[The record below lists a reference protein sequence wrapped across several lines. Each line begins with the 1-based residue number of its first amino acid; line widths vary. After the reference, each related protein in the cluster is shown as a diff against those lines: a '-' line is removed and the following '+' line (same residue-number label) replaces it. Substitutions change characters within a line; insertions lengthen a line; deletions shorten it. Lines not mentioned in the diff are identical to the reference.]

1 MGKKNSEPV
10 AMTFSEGEE
19 YGILLAC
26 KSFYYTYQQLRK
38 QSLFA
43 HQYES
48 NEEKLARLDAEL
60 MSTEER
66 PFLFPALAT
75 NGSLAAELALKYLVA
90 KETGILKKGHYLSD
104 LYFNQLPQQHRN
116 ALNELLFRD
125 AHQNEATLKSNL
137 LQYDKHFEQARYFY
151 EKDAI
156 GISGF
161 FDDFVRIVCD
171 YAITVNLIQCSR
183 DGGA

>member
-1 MGKKNSEPV
+1 MGTKNSDQIV
-10 AMTFSEGEE
+10 MTFSKGEE
-19 YGILLAC
+19 YGVLLAC

-104 LYFNQLPQQHRN
+104 LYFNQLPPQHRN
-116 ALNELLFRD
+116 ALDERLYRD
-125 AHQNEATLKSNL
+125 TYQNEATLKNNL

-156 GISGF
+156 GITGF
-161 FDDFVRIVCD
+161 FDDFIRTVCD
-171 YAITVNLIQCSR
+171 YAIAV
-183 DGGA
+183 

>member
-1 MGKKNSEPV
+1 MGKNHSEQIV
-10 AMTFSEGEE
+10 MTFSEGEE
-19 YGILLAC
+19 YGVLLAC

-43 HQYES
+43 YQYES

-116 ALNELLFRD
+116 ALNEILFRD

-171 YAITVNLIQCSR
+171 YAITVNYNM
-183 DGGA
+183 A